1 MVFNPGMGGGSMSKM
16 LKQAKQM
23 QEQISKLQEELEQRE
38 IESSSGGGAI
48 ILKISGKQQITA
60 LKINPDAVDV
70 DDIEMLEDMIMA
82 AVNEG
87 IKKSQE
93 MVSSEMAKITGGM
106 KIPGL

>member
-23 QEQISKLQEELEQRE
+23 QEQISRLQEELEQRE

-48 ILKISGKQQITA
+48 TLKLTGKQQITA
-60 LKINPDAVDV
+60 LKIDPGAVDLE
-70 DDIEMLEDMIMA
+70 DIELLEDMIIA

-93 MVSSEMAKITGGM
+93 MVSSEMEKITGGM
-106 KIPGL
+106 KIPGM